1 MRFALL
7 ALGAALL
14 AAPATAAPGRGAPAF
29 PAAGELVVPQVQV
42 RQAPDRRA
50 PVLRIVTEFRR
61 DYRPQVVLVL
71 DERVAPGGSRWYRLS
86 LPGRPNG
93 QRGWVPADAVRVR
106 QLAHRIVVRRGARL
120 LEVRRLGDG
129 KVVFRAAVAVG
140 MPGAPTPLGRNF
152 YVQSRWTPT
161 DSFYGP
167 FALETSAYSS
177 LSDWPGGG
185 VVGIHGTSL
194 PGLIGQAVSHGCI
207 RMRNEDVVRLRGL
220 APIGT
225 PIDVLP

>member
-1 MRFALL
+1 MRLVLL
-7 ALGAALL
+7 ALAAALL
-14 AAPATAAPGRGAPAF
+14 VAPAAAAPGAPAF
-29 PAAGELVVPQVQV
+29 PVAGELVVPQVQV
-42 RQAPDRRA
+42 RRAPDRRA
-50 PVLRIVTEFRR
+50 PVLRVVTEFRR

-71 DERVAPGGSRWYRLS
+71 GERVVGGSRWYRLS

-93 QRGWVPADAVRVR
+93 QRGWVPAYAVRVR
-106 QLAHRIVVRRGARL
+106 ELAHRIVVRRGARL
-120 LEVRRLGDG
+120 LEVRRLVDG

-152 YVQSRWTPT
+152 YVQSRWAPT

-207 RMRNEDVVRLRGL
+207 RMRNEDVVRLRSL

-225 PIDVLP
+225 PIDVLA